1 MSNLMRSNDN
11 FLSWVQAHERAWGN
25 QTYSGRPTLEQMLS
39 AAVVVFWSRVGM
51 EKTDKHYIATL
62 HADLS
67 ALEKHFGRL
76 LMFGE
81 TESTRNRV
89 IAIFEGGKQ
98 MRISEVRIRFTPVE
112 GKDSCF

>member
-1 MSNLMRSNDN
+1 MSNLPRSNDN

-51 EKTDKHYIATL
+51 EKTDKHYIVTL

-67 ALEKHFGRL
+67 ALEKHFGRT

-81 TESTRNRV
+81 TENNRNRV
-89 IAIFEGGKQ
+89 IAIFERGKQ
-98 MRISEVRIRFTPVE
+98 MRISEVRIRFSPADGNNT
-112 GKDSCF
+112 